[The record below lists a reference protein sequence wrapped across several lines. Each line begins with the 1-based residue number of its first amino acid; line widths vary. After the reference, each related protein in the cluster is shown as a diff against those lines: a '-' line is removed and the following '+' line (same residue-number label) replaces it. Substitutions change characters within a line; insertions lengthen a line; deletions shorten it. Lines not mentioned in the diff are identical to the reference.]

1 MSYICVYVVHGG
13 VWWCMWYIEF
23 FIVHNCVWW
32 YRYIYCDKCGTYVCM
47 GAMWCL
53 MVHVVYSG
61 VWKCMSYHIKYL
73 HTLFIEKVHLDDLD
87 LYVITFIALAT
98 SVLL

>member
-1 MSYICVYVVHGG
+1 MWYIYVYVVHGN

-47 GAMWCL
+47 WCI
-53 MVHVVYSG
+53 VVF
-61 VWKCMSYHIKYL
+61 HITCEIINKSEIL
-73 HTLFIEKVHLDDLD
+73 CKI
-87 LYVITFIALAT
+87 
-98 SVLL
+98 